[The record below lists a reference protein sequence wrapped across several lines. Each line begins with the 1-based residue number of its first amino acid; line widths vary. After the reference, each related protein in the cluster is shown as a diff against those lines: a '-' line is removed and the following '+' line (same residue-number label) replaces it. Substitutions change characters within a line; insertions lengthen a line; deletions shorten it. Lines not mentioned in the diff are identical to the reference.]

1 MGGCCAVAKEI
12 KRIDEAAMTRVL
24 QRSGGTAAE
33 LILRFAWDAG
43 LSSGEMR
50 ELKWQDISF
59 EPAQLHLPDREVPI
73 EEPLLQC
80 LRGRKELTGAGPAE
94 YMFASGPDRTP
105 LHRVSISRLA
115 REVLDGFGL
124 TEIHL
129 TDLRDDYVLRQLK
142 KHDWPYVARVSGL
155 SLTTLRRRFAGTV
168 EAARATAA
176 AADITEGSL
185 RQLIEREGASTAGL
199 AVALSWRAGLRGTE
213 LAALTWA
220 QVDFAAACIRLPDRD
235 EPMDELLEQVLRQA
249 YEERTP
255 QETEC
260 VLLTP
265 KTSRPISDG
274 HLSRMVRHALI
285 RSGMDD
291 LTLGALAKRHR
302 EGEDSTVLAYVREHG
317 SVSRSEAMA
326 LLEKIGE
333 RKAWKL
339 LRKMAERGWL
349 VKIGQRYYAPGTV
362 VPPEEQYAVIRGYLE
377 EHGGAYRQELAE
389 LLGLEPRTCGWI
401 LHKLVE
407 EGRLEMDRQ
416 WYTLPMEED
425 QI

>member
-1 MGGCCAVAKEI
+1 MAKEI
-12 KRIDEAAMTRVL
+12 KRIDEATMTRVL
-24 QRSGGTAAE
+24 QRSAGTATE
-33 LILRFAWDAG
+33 LILRFACNAG

-59 EPAQLHLPDREVPI
+59 DPARIHLPDREVPI

-80 LRGRKELTGAGPAE
+80 LRERKEMTGAGPAE
-94 YMFASGPDRTP
+94 YVFASGPDRTP

-124 TEIHL
+124 TDTKL
-129 TDLRDDYVLRQLK
+129 TDLRNDYVLRQLK
-142 KHDWPYVARVSGL
+142 KHDWPYVARVSGR
-155 SLTTLRRRFAGTV
+155 SLTTLRRQFAAFA
-168 EAARATAA
+168 EAAIPPIPAV
-176 AADITEGSL
+176 ADVTEESL
-185 RQLIEREGASTAGL
+185 RRLIESEGTSTVGL

-220 QVDFAAACIRLPDRD
+220 QVDFAAGWIYLPDRD
-235 EPMDELLEQVLRQA
+235 EPMDALLEQVLRQA

-265 KTSRPISDG
+265 KTGRPISDG
-274 HLSRMVRHALI
+274 HLSRMVRHTLI
-285 RSGMDD
+285 RSGMED

-302 EGEDSTVLAYVREHG
+302 EGEDSTVLAYVQEHG
-317 SVSRSEAMA
+317 SVSRNEAVA
-326 LLEKIGE
+326 LLKEIGE
-333 RKAWKL
+333 CKAWKR
-339 LRKMAERGWL
+339 LRRLAERGQL

-362 VPPEEQYAVIRGYLE
+362 VPAEEQYPVIRGYLE

-389 LLGLEPRTCGWI
+389 LLGLGPRVCGWI
-401 LHKLVE
+401 LHNLVE
-407 EGRLEMDRQ
+407 EGRLEVDRQ
-416 WYTLPMEED
+416 WYTLPLEED
-425 QI
+425 GF

>member
-1 MGGCCAVAKEI
+1 MAKEI
-12 KRIDEAAMTRVL
+12 KRIDEAAIARVL
-24 QRSGGTAAE
+24 QRSAGTAAE
-33 LILRFAWDAG
+33 VILRFAWNAG

-59 EPAQLHLPDREVPI
+59 EPAQLYLPDRAVPM

-80 LRGRKELTGAGPAE
+80 LRERKEMTGAGPAE
-94 YMFASGPDRTP
+94 YVFASGPDRVP
-105 LHRVSISRLA
+105 LHRVSIGRLA

-124 TEIHL
+124 TEVTL
-129 TDLRDDYVLRQLK
+129 TDLRDDYMLRQLK

-155 SLTTLRRRFAGTV
+155 SLTTLRRRFAGTA

-176 AADITEGSL
+176 AADVTEESL
-185 RQLIEREGASTAGL
+185 RQLIEREGTSTVGL

-220 QVDFAAACIRLPDRD
+220 QVNFASACIRLPDRD
-235 EPMDELLEQVLRQA
+235 EPMDTLLEQLLRQA
-249 YEERTP
+249 HEERIP

-265 KTSRPISDG
+265 KTGRPISDG
-274 HLSRMVRHALI
+274 HLSRMVRHTLI

-291 LTLGALAKRHR
+291 LTLGTLAKRHR
-302 EGEDSTVLAYVREHG
+302 EGEDSAVLAYVREHG
-317 SVSRSEAMA
+317 SVSRNEAVT
-326 LLEKIGE
+326 LLKEIGE
-333 RKAWKL
+333 RKAWRR
-339 LRKMAERGWL
+339 LRRLAERGQL

-362 VPPEEQYAVIRGYLE
+362 VPVEEQYPVIRGYLE

-389 LLGLEPRTCGWI
+389 LLGLELRVCGWI
-401 LHKLVE
+401 LHNLVE

-416 WYTLPMEED
+416 WYTLPLEED
-425 QI
+425 ET